1 VGRVGPGRRERL
13 LSLFHQ
19 GFFDNWTECLGITS
33 SSDSS
38 MPSPVDVLVGVPI
51 QCLVKEGTDVVLD

>member
-1 VGRVGPGRRERL
+1 MGRVGPGRRERL

-19 GFFDNWTECLGITS
+19 GLFDECLGIIS